1 MPSLVLTQWS
11 LLVKIVVVGV
21 LFCLIGL
28 LTVELV
34 LRLLFGFGNP
44 PLYVADERIGY
55 LLAPNQ
61 RVRRFGNLIA
71 INQYSMRTDEIQ
83 KARPADT
90 LRIFLIGDS
99 IVNGNWWT
107 DQSKTLSA
115 ILEKSLT
122 QHDQIPVAEVL
133 NASANS
139 WGPRNELAYLQQFGT
154 FESQIV
160 MLVINTDDLFGV
172 QPNSLQVGTDRSY
185 PSQKP
190 VSALSELISRLQK
203 QPSIPGLKAIQN
215 EKGDR
220 IGKNLTAIAEIKH
233 YVDANNGILL
243 LAMTPLKREV
253 IDGPRDYEITAR
265 QRVDE
270 LATAQQLAYVDFLN
284 YFQDSP
290 EPGSLYRDHIHLSP
304 TGNSLV
310 SQMLKDLI
318 LQVLFNEDKLASIF
332 QSDG

>member
-1 MPSLVLTQWS
+1 M
-11 LLVKIVVVGV
+11 KIVVLGV
-21 LFCLIGL
+21 IFCLIGL
-28 LTVELV
+28 LALELT

-44 PLYVADERIGY
+44 PLYVANERIGY

-61 RVRRFGNLIA
+61 QVRRFGNLIA

-83 KARPADT
+83 KSRPADT
-90 LRIFLIGDS
+90 LRVFLIGDS

-107 DQSKTLSA
+107 DQSETLSA
-115 ILEKSLT
+115 MLEKALA

-172 QPNSLQVGTDRSY
+172 QPNSLQVGTDRNY
-185 PSQKP
+185 PNQKP
-190 VSALSELISRLQK
+190 LSALSELISRLQK
-203 QPSIPGLKAIQN
+203 QSLIPGLKEIQN

-253 IDGPRDYEITAR
+253 TDGPRDYEITAR

-270 LATAQQLAYVDFLN
+270 LVSTQQISYVDFLK
-284 YFQDSP
+284 YFQDSSDP
-290 EPGSLYRDHIHLSP
+290 DSLYRDHIHLSL

-310 SQMLKDLI
+310 TQMLKELM
-318 LQVLFNEDKLASIF
+318 LQVLFNEDKLASVF
-332 QSDG
+332 QSDD